1 MDQNYQPQIEFQ
13 PTDLENAIKEEFYSP
28 FVLPYKRL
36 LINQIVEKI
45 SEKESYLTVE
55 LQNKQTSF
63 EFDILTLELDRLK
76 YYLKKYLRTRL
87 AKIEKH
93 IFYIFQNDL
102 ASYLSKSEFNF
113 ALSYYTLLSKQF
125 SDNFL
130 SKVDEKYGQR
140 LFNQNIMNNS
150 KSTVGLSI
158 VDSPDDNRFVFIRFN
173 EAIAN
178 MILDRGTTQKFQKN
192 DILLVAF
199 KYVKTLVE
207 EEKAVLI

>member
-1 MDQNYQPQIEFQ
+1 MDQNYLTQTEFQ
-13 PTDLENAIKEEFYSP
+13 PIDLENAIKEEFYSP

-36 LINQIVEKI
+36 LINHIVEKI
-45 SEKESYLTVE
+45 SEKENYLTAE
-55 LQNKQTSF
+55 LQNKSTSF
-63 EFDILTLELDRLK
+63 EFDILTLELDRVK

-87 AKIEKH
+87 TKIERN
-93 IFYIFQNDL
+93 IFFIFQNDL

-113 ALSYYTLLSKQF
+113 ALSYYTLLTKQF

-158 VDSPDDNRFVFIRFN
+158 VDSPDDNRFVFVKFN
-173 EAIAN
+173 AAIAN